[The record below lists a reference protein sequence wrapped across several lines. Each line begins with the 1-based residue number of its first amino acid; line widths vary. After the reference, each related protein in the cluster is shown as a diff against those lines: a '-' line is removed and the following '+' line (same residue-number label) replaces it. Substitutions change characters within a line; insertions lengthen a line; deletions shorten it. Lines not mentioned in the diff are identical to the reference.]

1 MTNSSWQKSFIWILE
16 ANLIIWSIN
25 GLVFAILFFSSV
37 KSAVSGYFSIITL
50 FETGLALLIGGA
62 LAFSGAALPNKMKGQ
77 IQKSDEQWSI
87 EKLKSS
93 EKRANKYLILAA
105 VMFVECLIVSFF

>member
-1 MTNSSWQKSFIWILE
+1 
-16 ANLIIWSIN
+16 
-25 GLVFAILFFSSV
+25 LFFSGT
-37 KSAVSGYFSIITL
+37 KLAVSSYLSIITL
-50 FETGLALLIGGA
+50 LETGLALLIGGS

-105 VMFVECLIVSFF
+105 VMFAECLLVSFLGV